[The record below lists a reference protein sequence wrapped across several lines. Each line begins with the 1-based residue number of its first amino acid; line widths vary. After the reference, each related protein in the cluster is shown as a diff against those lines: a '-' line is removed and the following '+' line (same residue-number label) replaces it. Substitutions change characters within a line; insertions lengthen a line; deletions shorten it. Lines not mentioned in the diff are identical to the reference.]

1 MSYHVWTSEEIDC
14 MVTRIRKYNYN
25 WEEFQ
30 ALELPNLS
38 VAQIKNK
45 FYSNKEYKI
54 LANQKN
60 VHHNSNSQST
70 NIGTQTEPD
79 QFNIYNE
86 ICKFMNQQ
94 NDQTK

>member
-1 MSYHVWTSEEIDC
+1 MSYHFWTSEEIDL
-14 MVTRIRKYNYN
+14 MVTKIRRYNYN
-25 WEEFQ
+25 WDEFQ

-38 VAQIKNK
+38 VAQLKNK
-45 FYSNKEYKI
+45 FYSNKDYKI
-54 LANQKN
+54 LASQKS
-60 VHHNSNSQST
+60 VHHISNSPQT

-86 ICKFMNQQ
+86 ICKFMNNQ